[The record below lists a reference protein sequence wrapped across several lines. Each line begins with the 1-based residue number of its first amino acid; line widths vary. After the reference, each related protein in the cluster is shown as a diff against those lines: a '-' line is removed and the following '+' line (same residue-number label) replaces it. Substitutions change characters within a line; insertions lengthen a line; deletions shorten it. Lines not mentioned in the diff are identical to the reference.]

1 MQKDKEK
8 TTKLGKIFQG
18 LKVHGVSLPQLNRLL
33 SLTRFWK
40 PSFDVFKNLSV
51 HDLFLLIIGLDQLN
65 FS

>member
-8 TTKLGKIFQG
+8 TTKLGKVFQG

-51 HDLFLLIIGLDQLN
+51 HDLFVC
-65 FS
+65 